1 VTVKITLTPH
11 SRDAG
16 HVVVTIDQD
25 GADTQRVIYYG
36 MPLEITVL
44 PQNPPRIGWGKDGC

>member
-1 VTVKITLTPH
+1 MTVKITLTPH